1 LITSKSNLALR
12 DGSNRSGV
20 ALEKLDQID
29 MGRRK
34 ANQPDDNLTQVIMLR
49 VTENAWR
56 KLENIRL
63 NSDCQTVPEV
73 IRRIIEKDKVIYYHK
88 DASMDAPME
97 VLIGI
102 QKELRAIGNNINQI
116 TRQLNGSMSEGQRW
130 YHVKRAAVY
139 YKQVD
144 TKVSLLLSLIS
155 QLAKKWLQK

>member
-1 LITSKSNLALR
+1 
-12 DGSNRSGV
+12 
-20 ALEKLDQID
+20 

-49 VTENAWR
+49 VTENAWQ

-73 IRRIIEKDKVIYYHK
+73 IRRILEKDKIIYYHK

-102 QKELRAIGNNINQI
+102 QKELKAIGNNINQI
-116 TRQLNGSMSEGQRW
+116 TRQLNGSMSDGQRW